1 MEKNMDV
8 IIQRREKLLQR
19 LNDEEN
25 MYGGG
30 TMNGGMNMMILGNQ
44 LVPIQS

>member
-1 MEKNMDV
+1 MDV

-30 TMNGGMNMMILGNQ
+30 GTMNGGMNMMILGNQ

>member
-30 TMNGGMNMMILGNQ
+30 
-44 LVPIQS
+44 VR